1 MGSMKNELLAKYIL
15 GEANTKEGQRVE
27 EWLGESEDHQREFRQ
42 LKRRIELGS
51 KRYKYGVFDPR
62 QAIQKV
68 KFPAKMRYLRILPVA
83 AFIIVLI
90 SSVLWFW
97 NKSSLQE
104 TVLLSRTGE
113 TKVFYLPDSSRV
125 TLTGD
130 SRLTYNTQFGKTNR
144 ELSLRGEAFFQVKR
158 DTSKPFIVETSLIQ
172 VEVLGTSF
180 QVIAQ
185 KLQAEVA
192 VEKGRVKITTQDK
205 KQESILETGMFVKYG
220 KKDRKLIISTKEDKG
235 EQQILKFDNAP
246 LSEVIETLNEYY
258 DSHVTLPADYATL
271 RITVV
276 FKEVSL
282 EEAIEIINRTLDI
295 QLTI

>member
-1 MGSMKNELLAKYIL
+1 MKNELLAKYIL
-15 GEANTKEGQRVE
+15 GEANMKEGQRVE

-51 KRYKYGVFDPR
+51 KRYKYGVFAPR

-68 KFPAKMRYLRILPVA
+68 KFPAKKHYLRILPVA
-83 AFIIVLI
+83 ASIIVLI
-90 SSVLWFW
+90 FGVLWFW

-125 TLTGD
+125 MLSGD
-130 SRLTYNTQFGKTNR
+130 SRLAYNAQFGKTNR

-192 VEKGRVKITTQDK
+192 VEKGRVKVTTQDK
-205 KQESILETGMFVKYG
+205 KQESILETGMSVKYG
-220 KKDRKLIISTKEDKG
+220 KKDRKLMISTKEDKG

-282 EEAIEIINRTLDI
+282 EEAIEIINRTLNI